1 MEVSKIEEND
11 EEYITYRIQ
20 NQISIKIFGDHFVRN
35 NKDKFKIIYENKEYD
50 LLTNLE
56 VDKNKKIL
64 KIKLLPKENTKITD
78 MGHMFDGC
86 SSLTSLPDIFK

>member
-20 NQISIKIFGDHFVRN
+20 NQISIKIFGDDFVRN

-56 VDKNKKIL
+56 VDKNKK
-64 KIKLLPKENTKITD
+64 
-78 MGHMFDGC
+78 F
-86 SSLTSLPDIFK
+86 